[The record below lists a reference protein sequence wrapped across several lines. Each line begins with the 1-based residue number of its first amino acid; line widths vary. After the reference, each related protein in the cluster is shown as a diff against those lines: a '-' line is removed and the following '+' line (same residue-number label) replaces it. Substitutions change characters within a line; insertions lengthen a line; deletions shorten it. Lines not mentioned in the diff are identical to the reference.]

1 MDKLTFLRILFSLM
15 TMWLLHQKHSCVSKS
30 VNYSYCFTAL
40 FIWLVLAITCL
51 RGQFGMDC
59 PSAFL
64 KILKNHKVIYLQ
76 NHPNQ
81 TCNYWIITPNQQTLC
96 IGITR
101 LQELQDSGQLQN
113 NSVNSAMLIT
123 IKRVIKK
130 LICEKIMVLY
140 FMKFKCIVDCRHHFR
155 KGGGGGLL

>member
-1 MDKLTFLRILFSLM
+1 
-15 TMWLLHQKHSCVSKS
+15 
-30 VNYSYCFTAL
+30 
-40 FIWLVLAITCL
+40 
-51 RGQFGMDC
+51 MDC

-96 IGITR
+96 IETNLLSVGNYKSASG
-101 LQELQDSGQLQN
+101 QLQDSGQLQN
-113 NSVNSAMLIT
+113 NSVNSAMLVT

-130 LICEKIMVLY
+130 VICEKIMVLY

-155 KGGGGGLL
+155 KGGEEGYCKLL